1 VRRIQFL
8 GEHGCDYSGIHKEAK
23 KLYREATIRKFDA
36 EKHNILYILHEL
48 QDNNPQH
55 YLAKDDIEAVA
66 DYLKV
71 PYSFVHG
78 VATFYTMF
86 SLKPR
91 GRHIIRLCDSP
102 PCHLMGSTS
111 TLEFLKNKLGI
122 DVGQTTSD
130 GAFTLELA
138 SCLGVCGVAPAI
150 MINEEMFGKLTP
162 ERLDTILDERRKAI

>member
-1 VRRIQFL
+1 M
-8 GEHGCDYSGIHKEAK
+8 
-23 KLYREATIRKFDA
+23 YREAALNKFEP

-48 QDNNPQH
+48 QDMNPQH
-55 YLAKDDIEAVA
+55 YVAKEDIQAVA
-66 DYLKV
+66 DYLNV

-78 VATFYTMF
+78 VTTFYTMF
-86 SLKPR
+86 SLTPR

-111 TLEFLKNKLGI
+111 TLDHIKNRLGI
-122 DVGQTTSD
+122 EVGQTTPD

-138 SCLGVCGVAPAI
+138 SCLGVCGIAPAI

-162 ERLDTILDERRKAI
+162 ERLDAILDERRNSI

>member
-1 VRRIQFL
+1 
-8 GEHGCDYSGIHKEAK
+8 
-23 KLYREATIRKFDA
+23 LYREAALKKYEP

-48 QDNNPQH
+48 QDMNPQH
-55 YLAKDDIEAVA
+55 YVCKEDIEAVA
-66 DYLKV
+66 EYLGV
-71 PYSFVHG
+71 PHSFVHG

-111 TLEFLKNKLGI
+111 TLDYLKEKLGI
-122 DVGQTTSD
+122 EIGQTTPD

-138 SCLGVCGVAPAI
+138 SCLGICGVAPAI

-162 ERLDTILDERRKAI
+162 ERLDSILDERRKAI

>member
-1 VRRIQFL
+1 L
-8 GEHGCDYSGIHKEAK
+8 D
-23 KLYREATIRKFDA
+23 REAIIKGF
-36 EKHNILYILHEL
+36 EPQLHNILYILHEL
-48 QDNNPQH
+48 QDNNPRH
-55 YLAKDDIEAVA
+55 FVAEEDIEACA

-71 PYSFVHG
+71 PYSYVHG

-86 SLKPR
+86 SLTPR

-111 TLEFLKNKLGI
+111 VLDYLKKKLGI
-122 DVGQTTSD
+122 DVGETTPD

-150 MINEEMFGKLTP
+150 MINDEMFGKLTP
-162 ERLDTILDERRKAI
+162 ERVDGILEERRKGA